1 MDDLLGALTD
11 TLGSVE
17 GLPSLMFWVLAIF
30 TRLSVCL
37 FLLPSIGETSIPM
50 RVRLVLA
57 LMITW
62 ILLPLLWPSRG
73 AIPTQLSE
81 AVSLIALEGLI
92 GFYLGF
98 SFRLMIYALQIV
110 GAIVAQALSIAQVLG
125 EGMTTEPNTTVS
137 AILILT
143 GTTLLITLDFH
154 IQAVGIFYQSFDLH
168 PLGGGLDLNV
178 TAYGFTHT
186 AVKVFKIAFS
196 LAAPFILL
204 NFIYNLL
211 LGFVNRSMPQ
221 LLVSFVGMPAIT
233 GVGIVLLIISA
244 STLSL
249 LWLAHFQD
257 VSRSLTLP

>member
-1 MDDLLGALTD
+1 MEGLMDA
-11 TLGSVE
+11 LGSAEQV
-17 GLPSLMFWVLAIF
+17 PSFMFWVLAIF

-62 ILLPLLWPSRG
+62 LLLPLLWPSR
-73 AIPTQLSE
+73 AAMPTQLSE
-81 AVSLIALEGLI
+81 AASLIAMEGLI
-92 GFYLGF
+92 GFYIGF
-98 SFRLMIYALQIV
+98 SFRMMIYALQIV
-110 GAIVAQALSIAQVLG
+110 GAIVAQALSISQVMG

-137 AILILT
+137 AILILA

-154 IQAVGIFYQSFDLH
+154 IQAIGIFYQSFDLH
-168 PLGGGLDLNV
+168 PLGRGLDLNV
-178 TAYGFTHT
+178 TAYAFTHS
-186 AVKVFKIAFS
+186 AVKIFKIAFS

-233 GVGIVLLIISA
+233 GVGIVLLVMSA
-244 STLSL
+244 STLLL
-249 LWLAHFQD
+249 LWLSQFQD
-257 VSRSLTLP
+257 ASRLWIAP